1 MPTEARR
8 KRDTRA
14 VNVGLVSNAI
24 LAALKTSV
32 GIVGRSPALLADG
45 INSTSDV
52 AYGIVVSIFMRV
64 AGKPPDPE
72 HPYGHQ
78 QIENVAALVIGSFVV
93 TTAIAI
99 FWDAVNSVYKLLT
112 GASEFGGASLIAL
125 WVALATVVVKIGL
138 TLWTRKIAARSNNAA
153 VFALA
158 YDHRNDVFSAAAATV
173 GIAFGRIGFS
183 WIDPLVGAVVSLII
197 LRTGIKILQDSTADL
212 MDTIPGNTLRGR
224 ITEIVAPISGVQQ
237 VEEVQVHRFGP
248 YLVTNLTIGING
260 ELSVAQG
267 DAIATEVEEALD
279 EGIEYMRRVHVH
291 YHPPNPSFSSQPE
304 GSTDHTNQESSAR

>member
-1 MPTEARR
+1 MEARR

-14 VNVGLVSNAI
+14 VHVGLGANAL
-24 LAALKTSV
+24 LAALKTSI
-32 GIVGRSPALLADG
+32 GILGHSPALLADG

-78 QIENVAALVIGSFVV
+78 QMENVAALVIGSFVV

-99 FWDAVNSVYKLLT
+99 FWNAINSVYDLIT
-112 GASEFGGASLIAL
+112 GGSSFEGASGIAL
-125 WVALATVVVKIGL
+125 LVAIGTVLLKIVL
-138 TLWTRKIAARSNNAA
+138 TLWTKKVAAKSDNAA

-158 YDHRNDVFSAAAATV
+158 YDHRNDVFSASAATI
-173 GIAFGRIGFS
+173 GILFGRIGFP
-183 WIDPLVGAVVSLII
+183 WVDPFVGAIVSLII
-197 LRTGIKILQDSTADL
+197 LRTGIKILQDSTSDL
-212 MDTIPGNTLRGR
+212 MDTVPGNELRRR
-224 ITEIVAPISGVQQ
+224 ITELIGPLSGVDQ

-248 YLVTNLTIGING
+248 YLVANITIGIDG
-260 ELSVAQG
+260 SMSVAEG
-267 DAIATEVEEALD
+267 DRIATTVEDTLD

-291 YHPPNPSFSSQPE
+291 YHPSGAARPSGESVTGSS
-304 GSTDHTNQESSAR
+304 G